1 VVNSAWQL
9 PAEGG
14 DPTLPAGTQ
23 AGTDAPEDA
32 TTAGADVQTNA
43 TPAGADA
50 QARPAVGGRSA
61 ADVLRELKRLD
72 LAVYRAVERTRTPVI
87 DKPLRELSRLANHSK
102 LWLAV
107 AAPLF
112 VFGGR
117 SGRRAALT
125 GAVAIGVNSFV
136 VNVPLKAIARRPR
149 PDRESTGNINERH
162 VRMPTSR
169 SFPSGHSASAFA
181 FATAVA
187 AFRPELGMGLRGL
200 AAVVAYSRV
209 HSGVHYPGDV
219 LAGSLIGIGIGES
232 TALTAKSLLKHKT

>member
-1 VVNSAWQL
+1 VSNTSPSRESPLGGESSQASAS
-9 PAEGG
+9 GG
-14 DPTLPAGTQ
+14 PRRDRSVAG
-23 AGTDAPEDA
+23 
-32 TTAGADVQTNA
+32 
-43 TPAGADA
+43 
-50 QARPAVGGRSA
+50 
-61 ADVLRELKRLD
+61 VLRELKRLD
-72 LAVYRAVERTRTPVI
+72 LAVYRAVERTRTPAI
-87 DKPLRELSRLANHSK
+87 DTPLRELSRLANHSK
-102 LWLAV
+102 LWLAI
-107 AAPLF
+107 AAPIF

-125 GAVAIGVNSFV
+125 GVAAIGVNSFV

-149 PDRESTGNINERH
+149 PTRLETDDPNGRH

-187 AFRPELGMGLRGL
+187 AFRPELGMALRGL

-219 LAGSLIGIGIGES
+219 LVGSLVGIGIGEGA
-232 TALTAKSLLKHKT
+232 ALTAKAILTRNA

>member
-1 VVNSAWQL
+1 VSNTPPPQESPLGGESSQTSAS
-9 PAEGG
+9 G
-14 DPTLPAGTQ
+14 
-23 AGTDAPEDA
+23 APRRD
-32 TTAGADVQTNA
+32 
-43 TPAGADA
+43 
-50 QARPAVGGRSA
+50 RSVGG
-61 ADVLRELKRLD
+61 VLRELKRLD
-72 LAVYRAVERTRTPVI
+72 LAVYRAVERTRTPAI

-102 LWLAV
+102 LWVAI

-112 VFGGR
+112 IFGGR

-125 GAVAIGVNSFV
+125 GLAAIGVNSFV

-149 PDRESTGNINERH
+149 PDRESTGDGNERH

-187 AFRPELGMGLRGL
+187 AFRPELGIGLRGL

-219 LAGSLIGIGIGES
+219 LVGSLVGIAVGEGA
-232 TALTAKSLLKHKT
+232 ALTAKTLLNRGA